1 MMDELQTAASVS
13 PPKGEYIPK
22 SRAMKVLTAPEY
34 RWARLLAVGALA
46 FALRRYVPLRHA
58 GKAAAAV
65 TVLRKFASGRR
76 RAR

>member
-1 MMDELQTAASVS
+1 MEESTTPAAVA
-13 PPKGEYIPK
+13 PAKGEFVAQ
-22 SRAMKVLTAPEY
+22 SRTMRMLTAPEY
-34 RWARLLAVGALA
+34 RWARLLAIGALA

-65 TVLRKFASGRR
+65 TVLRKVATGRR

>member
-1 MMDELQTAASVS
+1 MDETNTPATVS
-13 PPKGEYIPK
+13 PAKGEFIAK
-22 SRAMKVLTAPEY
+22 SRAMRMLTAPEY

-58 GKAAAAV
+58 GKATAAV
-65 TVLRKFASGRR
+65 TVLKKFATGRR

>member
-1 MMDELQTAASVS
+1 MDEIHTPATLP
-13 PPKGEYIPK
+13 PPKGEYIAK
-22 SRAMKVLTAPEY
+22 SRTMRLLTAPEY

-65 TVLRKFASGRR
+65 TVLKKFATDRR